1 MAKLII
7 VSWRDIPSHVLV
19 RRGRDT
25 AKAQLSQRFQDA
37 IDRAAMRAGK
47 GSSDAY
53 IADWRRVQS
62 RDCGDDIAAAA
73 TAEAARLEAKYSDDD
88 LLRIIRDKGIDVS
101 APTQTSEES
110 Q

>member
-53 IADWRRVQS
+53 LAEWRRTAPTT
-62 RDCGDDIAAAA
+62 CGDDIEREAAAE
-73 TAEAARLEAKYSDDD
+73 AERIEARYSDAELERLIRTKGLVKPEDD
-88 LLRIIRDKGIDVS
+88 
-101 APTQTSEES
+101 PTPP
-110 Q
+110 